1 MEKNL
6 NVFFLPIKFLILM
19 TQKRIHVFKPI
30 KFANTGKTVG
40 EVRFFITIQTNLC
53 KTATEN
59 GQNEDLNGKW

>member
-1 MEKNL
+1 
-6 NVFFLPIKFLILM
+6 M